1 MEWTTPN
8 TGVRVEVA
16 EQTEME
22 KKRKRKEKLEER
34 DRRWQIKLAEHE
46 KESLR
51 LQRMHEMGFGMFAK
65 PSTVVE
71 PIKPEKPSK
80 PGKPKKPRQT
90 DTKEDAR
97 NVQYG
102 TSFNWKEFGF

>member
-1 MEWTTPN
+1 MEWITPN

-16 EQTEME
+16 EPTDME
-22 KKRKRKEKLEER
+22 KKRKRKEKLDER
-34 DRRWQIKLAEHE
+34 DRLWQIKLAEHKE
-46 KESLR
+46 ESLR
-51 LQRMHEMGFGMFAK
+51 LQRMHEMGLGVFAK
-65 PSTVVE
+65 PSTAVE

-80 PGKPKKPRQT
+80 PSKPKKHRQT
-90 DTKEDAR
+90 DPKEDAR